1 VAQADDSAVDDLR
14 AAVREFLQTRSP
26 SSSVRAAMD
35 SDTGYDA
42 QVWRQLAGD
51 MGLPGIAVPEE
62 YGGAGAGLPELA
74 VVFDE
79 MGAALLCSPFFAT
92 VALATTALL
101 TSEDRSALAE
111 FLPGF
116 IDGSTTATLIL
127 NGGLEQWDPG
137 SVTLIARPSHDGFR
151 ITGAAPM
158 VLDGHTADVILVA
171 ARTDAGI
178 SLFAVRA
185 TAAGLNREPLATL
198 DRTRKIARV
207 LFDEAPARLI
217 GTEGG
222 AADGLARTSDI
233 ALVALAAEQV
243 GGAQR
248 CLNMAV
254 EYAKSRIQF
263 GRPIGSFQAVKH
275 RCADMLV
282 LVEGARSA
290 AAHAA
295 STASTTPNGDA
306 ADRGELSIAAS
317 VAKMASSEAF
327 LHAALDNMRIHG
339 GIGFTWEHDAHLYV
353 RRAKASQ
360 LMFGSPDMHALR
372 LADLITT

>member
-1 VAQADDSAVDDLR
+1 MAPAEHSAVDDLR
-14 AAVREFLQTRSP
+14 AAVRGFLQTRSP
-26 SSSVRAAMD
+26 SSTVRTAMD

-51 MGLPGIAVPEE
+51 MGLHGIAVPEE

-92 VALATTALL
+92 VGLATTALL
-101 TSEDRSALAE
+101 TSEDRSAMAE

-116 IDGSTTATLIL
+116 VDGSTTATLIL

-178 SLFAVRA
+178 SLFAVHA
-185 TAAGLNREPLATL
+185 TAGGLNREPLATL

-207 LFDEAPARLI
+207 LFDEAPA
-217 GTEGG
+217 T
-222 AADGLARTSDI
+222 
-233 ALVALAAEQV
+233 
-243 GGAQR
+243 
-248 CLNMAV
+248 
-254 EYAKSRIQF
+254 
-263 GRPIGSFQAVKH
+263 PH
-275 RCADMLV
+275 R
-282 LVEGARSA
+282 
-290 AAHAA
+290 
-295 STASTTPNGDA
+295 N
-306 ADRGELSIAAS
+306 
-317 VAKMASSEAF
+317 
-327 LHAALDNMRIHG
+327 
-339 GIGFTWEHDAHLYV
+339 
-353 RRAKASQ
+353 
-360 LMFGSPDMHALR
+360 
-372 LADLITT
+372 